1 MCVLSCARVT
11 SLCAWGCTFGTCSCG
26 QRGAPRQHGAR
37 DRHVGPS
44 RLARTCDVRVNERCK
59 RHTDTTLH
67 LTLAWTP
74 RTCTRSTRTPCT
86 SVGSLLSHF
95 RAGGGSKSPHRHSLL
110 SPLSARQTDRTHG
123 RSFCSSF
130 CSRGGSSGLFSG
142 LFEVSVC
149 WRIWSVRLL
158 FKEISSAVLKLTH
171 REGWHYDI
179 VLPAAPR
186 RRFANSVR
194 VCHAWD
200 VCVFRMYLPYGGQS
214 TAGIVQQ
221 DAPVRSQHGQP

>member
-1 MCVLSCARVT
+1 MHTLDPHAVHLR
-11 SLCAWGCTFGTCSCG
+11 
-26 QRGAPRQHGAR
+26 
-37 DRHVGPS
+37 
-44 RLARTCDVRVNERCK
+44 RLPFE
-59 RHTDTTLH
+59 
-67 LTLAWTP
+67 
-74 RTCTRSTRTPCT
+74 
-86 SVGSLLSHF
+86 SHF

-123 RSFCSSF
+123 RSHILFIVFGFVAAGAVFRSI
-130 CSRGGSSGLFSG
+130 RGQCVLED
-142 LFEVSVC
+142 LERSVTFQ
-149 WRIWSVRLL
+149 RDKLRSI
-158 FKEISSAVLKLTH
+158 EIDTG
-171 REGWHYDI
+171 EGWHYDI